1 MDWTTATIGRTLR
14 IAAGNSANKT
24 AVVDP
29 YERISFAELDR
40 RVDKLAAILK
50 LLGTNRGD
58 HVALWMT
65 NCTTWIVT
73 WYACA
78 RIGAVL
84 VPINTRYKIDEA
96 RYILKQSE
104 SSVLVMMDH
113 FWGIDYTDMVEQMMP
128 GMKGMDP
135 RRLYSEELPDL
146 SAVIQWGSEEKDG
159 FLSLD
164 RLMNEAG
171 DVPAIDHAVDTDDP
185 TIVVYTSGTTGAPK
199 GAVHSHIVLRNSS
212 NIANALHIEND
223 DIVLGH
229 MPFYHVAGAFAAA
242 LTALLRGCTLVAVPH
257 WKPNEVLEL
266 IEKEAVTIMAGIPT
280 HYIDLVEAVKQGGP
294 RPSTLKTGW
303 IGGAAV
309 TADVATIAINE
320 LNMQTLQVVYGMTET
335 TSSTTLS
342 RFEDP
347 IDIVCENRGVPIGDF
362 EVAVFSEN
370 DVKLPVGQVGEVRVR
385 GHLVMQG
392 YYKNPEA
399 TAKVITPDG
408 WFKTGDLGVLDQGG
422 YLKIT
427 GRKAEM
433 FIVGGSNTYPAEI
446 EKMLQAHG
454 AIKQAVVVGV
464 PDRRLGEVGYA
475 FIQRVAGMTLTEPEL
490 LDYCRSAMADYK
502 VPRFFEFVDE
512 FTKTTTGK
520 LQRSELVARAE
531 SMSQQNATAGPV

>member
-1 MDWTTATIGRTLR
+1 MDWTTVTIGRTLR
-14 IAAGNSANKT
+14 IAAGNSPNKT

-40 RVDKLAAILK
+40 RVDKLATSLK
-50 LLGTNRGD
+50 RLGTNRGD

-84 VPINTRYKIDEA
+84 VPINTRYKTEDA

-104 SSVLVMMDH
+104 SSVLVMMDR

-128 GMKGMDP
+128 RIKDMDP
-135 RRLYSEELPDL
+135 RRLSSEELPDL
-146 SAVIQWGSEEKDG
+146 SAVIRWGSEEKDG

-164 RLMNEAG
+164 GLMNEAG
-171 DVPAIDHAVDTDDP
+171 DVLSIDHAVDTDDP

-199 GAVHSHIVLRNSS
+199 GAVHSHIVLRNSN

-242 LTALLRGCTLVAVPH
+242 LTALSRECTLVAVPH
-257 WKPNEVLEL
+257 WKPKEVLEL
-266 IEKEAVTIMAGIPT
+266 IDKEAVTIMAGIPT

-309 TADVATIAINE
+309 TPDVAATAINE

-342 RFEDP
+342 RFEDH
-347 IDIVCENRGVPIGDF
+347 IDIVCDNRGVPIGDF
-362 EVAVFSEN
+362 EVAVFSED

-408 WFKTGDLGVLDQGG
+408 WFKTGDLGVLDEVG

-446 EKMLQAHG
+446 EKMLQAHD

-475 FIQRVAGMTLTEPEL
+475 FIQREAGMTLTEPEL
-490 LDYCRSAMADYK
+490 LEYCRSAMADYK

-512 FTKTTTGK
+512 FSKTTTGK
-520 LQRSELVARAE
+520 LQRSELVARAV
-531 SMSQQNATAGPV
+531 SMSQQNAADGPA